1 MEEYIFN
8 DWKKTLE
15 DFQNS
20 VEKDLE
26 EIRKHKA
33 EVQLLKAQIEDELNR
48 GRYVRDDQRIVISAP
63 EVIIGN
69 VDKSGMLLAQGG
81 STIILRGNQIG
92 FDGVGETGGVI
103 TRAASIRQIAAD
115 PGMDGNESVVGAISE
130 VVSQARNITLQSND
144 SSEVFPTP
152 IVSFGSG
159 GIFIHADGKLELEA
173 AQSSEL
179 KKEQIEEQINFL
191 EKNKNSA
198 KSEVSNQKQA
208 VEEVFKKMET
218 LFSDVESMRDDND
231 EVRSNVL
238 DIKELNEEID
248 VLSPVLYN
256 AVGAYIDGISVLAET
271 TRQLKALKEIKGKIP
286 SSSDFQEK
294 TTNSGINMSGEHISI
309 MSVDGDH
316 NLRDNDEAGVDIV
329 ANKVNIA
336 AREHDG
342 SLKEK
347 GEVCINAKTIGMS
360 TANTKMKEDGKNG
373 GQTAEGDIII
383 TSKTVTLEAVDR
395 EIKDNKPEE
404 KALTKGGTLSIRMEK
419 TSLSATDTEGKA
431 TGSVDVNSKVVQV
444 KSMDVDKD
452 KRTDKSLASG
462 STMLLLSEKMYVG
475 AKDKDN
481 KSKKLQA
488 VSEEVGIFAD
498 KTLEAQQDNG
508 KATLQLSGGNAA
520 VAGSKTQVYGATT
533 INAKTE
539 IKDELKAP
547 KATIDHV
554 EAKSSFKSSNI
565 SDGIPV
571 PAPPASANL
580 SAKLKVEDAPK
591 DN

>member
-1 MEEYIFN
+1 MGYIFD
-8 DWKKTLE
+8 DWKSVLK
-15 DFQNS
+15 DFQDS

-26 EIRKHKA
+26 EIRRHKVEVQQLKA
-33 EVQLLKAQIEDELNR
+33 EIMNEMNQ
-48 GRYVRDDQRIVISAP
+48 GRYIRDETRIVISAP

-69 VDKSGMLLAQGG
+69 VDKSGCLLNQGG

-92 FDGVGETGGVI
+92 LDGVGEAGIVS

-115 PGMDGNESVVGAISE
+115 PGMDGNEEVVGAISE
-130 VVSQARNITLQSND
+130 VVSQARNITIQSND
-144 SSEVFPTP
+144 AHNVFPTP
-152 IVSFGSG
+152 AVSSNSAGVL
-159 GIFIHADGKLELEA
+159 IHADGQLALEA
-173 AQSSEL
+173 AQSSEW
-179 KKEQIEEQINFL
+179 KKTQIEQQMKLL
-191 EKNKNSA
+191 ENNKSAA
-198 KSEVSNQKQA
+198 KSAASNQKKVVDEA
-208 VEEVFKKMET
+208 FKEMEK
-218 LFSDVESMRDDND
+218 LFSDVEALRDSD
-231 EVRSNVL
+231 EDVRSNVL
-238 DIKELNEEID
+238 DIRDLNDQIQ
-248 VLSPVLYN
+248 VLSPILYN
-256 AVGAYIDGISVLAET
+256 AVDAYINSVSVLAET
-271 TRQLKALKEIKGKIP
+271 TRQLKALKAEKGNIP
-286 SSSDFQEK
+286 SGKDFKEN
-294 TTNSGINMSGEHISI
+294 TTGASISLRGEYIGIE
-309 MSVDGDH
+309 SVDGDH
-316 NLRDNDEAGVDIV
+316 NLRDNVGAGVNIV
-329 ANKVNIA
+329 ANKVNID

-342 SLKEK
+342 SLKKE
-347 GEVCINAKTIGMS
+347 GEVRINAKTIGMS

-373 GQTAEGDIII
+373 DQTAEGDIII
-383 TSKTVTLEAVDR
+383 TSKTVTVEAVDR

-404 KALTKGGTLSIRMEK
+404 KALTKDGTLSIRMEK

-431 TGSVDVNSKVVQV
+431 TGSVDVNSKVLQV

-488 VSEEVGIFAD
+488 VSEELGLFAD

-591 DN
+591 DNS